1 MSGGRNDGRERR
13 GEGGVWEWEE
23 GGGVALQ
30 LNVRSGDGP
39 PPGRG
44 EPRAGYLSPKLPDRS
59 NTGPSAVVLLLFVS
73 PSSRS

>member
-1 MSGGRNDGRERR
+1 MTDAR
-13 GEGGVWEWEE
+13 GEEKGECGSG

-30 LNVRSGDGP
+30 LNVRSGDDP